1 MWYLLWH
8 SAFKH
13 LKLSLYDNSE
23 LSDNNMLL
31 KKHAIH
37 MYPDHIHKSNLTDIS
52 LPGYTDATLISLEY

>member
-13 LKLSLYDNSE
+13 LKLSLCDNSE

-37 MYPDHIHKSNLTDIS
+37 MYPYNIDKSNLTDIS
-52 LPGYTDATLISLEY
+52 LPGYTDARLISLEY